1 MFKFL
6 GSKGSNFV
14 ASVTERKIVGVKLE
28 ISSMMEP
35 QKQLKSVLTL
45 YKDTVCNIGEMV
57 LLKQYLR
64 LLEELIFILVSI

>member
-45 YKDTVCNIGEMV
+45 YK
-57 LLKQYLR
+57 
-64 LLEELIFILVSI
+64 ILYAI